1 MTVDR
6 TGPDG
11 LLVHGADG
19 ATIAAA
25 AVRAGALVTG
35 LQEQSADLESV
46 FQALVHDSALPPSE
60 TPMVRQA
67 GPTNHQEVTS

>member
-1 MTVDR
+1 V
-6 TGPDG
+6 
-11 LLVHGADG
+11 LLVHGADA

-46 FQALVHDSALPPSE
+46 FQELVHASTPPASASSTPPV
-60 TPMVRQA
+60 VRQA
-67 GPTNHQEVTS
+67 GPTDHQELSS

>member
-1 MTVDR
+1 M
-6 TGPDG
+6 
-11 LLVHGADG
+11 LVHGADG

-46 FQALVHDSALPPSE
+46 FQALVHDSALTASE
-60 TPMVRQA
+60 PPMVRQA
-67 GPTNHQEVTS
+67 RPADHQEVPS

>member
-1 MTVDR
+1 V
-6 TGPDG
+6 
-11 LLVHGADG
+11 LLVHGADA

-46 FQALVHDSALPPSE
+46 FQELVHASTPPPSG
-60 TPMVRQA
+60 PPVVRQP
-67 GPTNHQEVTS
+67 GPTDHQELSS